1 MKKLLR
7 LSAIMAFGLLV
18 GCSEVYDDSELR
30 AEIDDLKERI
40 EDAETLL
47 NALANNLTITSV
59 EETKDGFVV
68 TFSDGSTITVRHGED
83 GSNGDKGDPGDP
95 GEKGDKGDPGEKGD
109 PGDPGE
115 KGEDGETLIES
126 IIIGESEVTFL
137 LTNGKTVIIP
147 LEGYYDPLEAPIQF
161 LDNTVKV
168 LCVLAWDS
176 DGDQQLS
183 YKEAAAVTD
192 IGDLFSGSD
201 IMAFRELEHFTSLTQ
216 IKDGAFYGCEK
227 LVAITLPAT
236 ITTIGE
242 GAFRNCSSLEQI
254 VIPEGV
260 KSLGERTFQNCV
272 SLSRVAIP
280 SSVEEIPTY
289 CFYLCEKLSEVG
301 IAEGVRRIGSYA
313 FQSCYA
319 LSEVVMP
326 SSVEEIGR
334 NAFYFCKGLESVTL
348 PARLTTI
355 NNETFYNCES
365 LKSIALPEGLTSI
378 GNYAFRNCEALSE
391 VVANDKLEQIGDYS
405 FKNCPSLVE
414 IEIPASVTSIGAWV
428 FEDCTSLVAVYCEP
442 TEPPFLG
449 PDSFDNN
456 ASGRII
462 YVPAE
467 SLQEYKAAEG
477 WSDYEN
483 NIEPIE

>member
-1 MKKLLR
+1 MKNLLR

-40 EDAETLL
+40 EDVETLL
-47 NALANNLTITSV
+47 NASANNLTITSV
-59 EETKDGFVV
+59 EETKDGFIV

-83 GSNGDKGDPGDP
+83 GSNGDKGDPGEKGDKGDPGDP
-95 GEKGDKGDPGEKGD
+95 GEKGDKGDQ
-109 PGDPGE
+109 GE

-176 DGDQQLS
+176 DGDQLLS

-260 KSLGERTFQNCV
+260 KSLGDRTFQMCER
-272 SLSRVAIP
+272 LEIITIP
-280 SSVEEIPTY
+280 STVERIPYY
-289 CFYLCEKLSEVG
+289 CFYD
-301 IAEGVRRIGSYA
+301 
-313 FQSCYA
+313 
-319 LSEVVMP
+319 
-326 SSVEEIGR
+326 
-334 NAFYFCKGLESVTL
+334 
-348 PARLTTI
+348 
-355 NNETFYNCES
+355 
-365 LKSIALPEGLTSI
+365 
-378 GNYAFRNCEALSE
+378 CEALSE
-391 VVANDKLEQIGDYS
+391 VNIAEGVKVVGDYAFDYCEGLTTLTLPQS
-405 FKNCPSLVE
+405 VASIEEYAFYNCTALESINLPENLIVINKGTFYNCNSLKYIELPTAVMEVNDYAFRNCTSLRKVTLGDAIERVDNYAFKNCSALEEISLPE
-414 IEIPASVTSIGAWV
+414 SVTYLGGWV

-449 PDSFDNN
+449 PDSFDKN

-467 SLQEYKAAEG
+467 SLQEYKATEG
-477 WSDYEN
+477 WSDYES